1 MCCNGAPFGG
11 FCAQDCRKLK
21 GSCRDYCGGGGRTL
35 LRRTRDGTW
44 PGAPCAQRML
54 PVTLLLDWSWRLPI
68 AQASLKDIAHRM
80 GHQGRHRAASYFFSC
95 QTGALPK
102 TQCSSAPCLR
112 RAGDWKGTD
121 ERGSAVRVMVLTP
134 VAHAD
139 GGLRCSGSEAWASRL
154 RRVSTHAGQVQARS
168 APVMEETRGRL
179 FARLNRT
186 CEAPSAQSGTPGQSV
201 ATTGCTALKRR

>member
-1 MCCNGAPFGG
+1 MSYSRRYVAGGA
-11 FCAQDCRKLK
+11 
-21 GSCRDYCGGGGRTL
+21 
-35 LRRTRDGTW
+35 LRAEDAACW
-44 PGAPCAQRML
+44 L
-54 PVTLLLDWSWRLPI
+54 PVALLLDWSWRLPI
-68 AQASLKDIAHRM
+68 AQAQRHRSQN
-80 GHQGRHRAASYFFSC
+80 GPPREADRAASYFFSC

-112 RAGDWKGTD
+112 RAGDWKETD
-121 ERGSAVRVMVLTP
+121 ERGSAVRVMVLTG

-139 GGLRCSGSEAWASRL
+139 GGLRCSGSEAWASRI

-186 CEAPSAQSGTPGQSV
+186 CEAPSAQSGIPGQSV
-201 ATTGCTALKRR
+201 ATTGCTALMRR